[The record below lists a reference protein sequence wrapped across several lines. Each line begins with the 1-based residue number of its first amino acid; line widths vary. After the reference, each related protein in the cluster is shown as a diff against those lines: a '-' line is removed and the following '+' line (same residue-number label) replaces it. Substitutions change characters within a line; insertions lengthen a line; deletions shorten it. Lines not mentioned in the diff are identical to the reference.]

1 MTGYSNSSN
10 KDFIGMISDSLHEL
24 LPGKLAGVIQ
34 SPAETIVIQPPGQ
47 ENLQDSPDLA
57 ESLVKIQKLLEGC
70 FGDKS
75 AQGILTR
82 MGRATFVSYLKTR
95 GEMFGWFDSD
105 YKLLSTRKRLGNGLE
120 TLSQNLYHNGEK
132 PITITSTDKTWIWR
146 DPDCPWCLERK
157 SHGTSCSF
165 TTGFLQE
172 FTYWAGA
179 GKTYLVREVEC
190 RAVGGQA
197 CVYHIDKKP
206 LD

>member
-1 MTGYSNSSN
+1 MTDFNPTSNQ
-10 KDFIGMISDSLHEL
+10 DLLWMISDSLQEL
-24 LPGKLAGVIQ
+24 FPGKFTGMIQ
-34 SPAETIVIQPPGQ
+34 CPGGYTETQKPGQ
-47 ENLQDSPDLA
+47 ENLHDSPYPID
-57 ESLVKIQKLLEGC
+57 SLIKIQILLEDC

-82 MGRATFVSYLKTR
+82 IGRSSFFSYLKTR

-105 YKLLSTRKRLGNGLE
+105 YKMLSTRKRLVRGLE
-120 TLSQNLYHNGEK
+120 TLSQNLYHNDKK
-132 PITITSTDKTWIWR
+132 PIPLTSTDKTWIWQ
-146 DPDCPWCLERK
+146 DPDCPWCMERI
-157 SHGTSCSF
+157 SHGSSCSF

-190 RAVGGQA
+190 RAAGGQA